1 MEDIGFVLVL
11 FGGYIFVMRYVLPK
25 FGVET

>member
-1 MEDIGFVLVL
+1 MSDIVSVVLL

-25 FGVET
+25 LGVGT